1 MFGIR
6 PISFFG
12 HLSYSHV
19 QFIKY
24 DPMKEENLFKS
35 NTKRSLNYFMQTK
48 NWWAPL
54 LFILIISLAGVGM
67 IGFQTYNDAPP
78 MTGFQSTSG
87 EDLINQ
93 TTLEDGQMIFHKYAL
108 MEYGSFFGDGAQR
121 GPDYTAEALHEM
133 VLLMTEFRAK
143 EFERKNSRVP
153 SDMELKIIKENV
165 KDEIKDNKYDEEKNI
180 VILSE
185 AQTYALK
192 GLREYYLNVFIDSNT
207 EDSFPPPGYITN
219 REEIKDLSD
228 FFFWGAWVC
237 AVKRPGSE
245 FSYTH
250 NWPFDPDAGNNPTSP
265 VILWSVLGLLAFVLA
280 CGVVL
285 YFIGQYNQLPNKF
298 FKQGTSGFLTFKQI
312 NNFTPTK
319 TQRASFKF
327 FFVAIVLFLIQ
338 VLSGVVTLNEFV
350 DFLGFAGINISA
362 EVPITITRSWHLML
376 SLYWISTCWI
386 ASSIFIIPIMTKK
399 EMKGQL
405 PLINLLFALLFI
417 LVAGS
422 LSGMV
427 LGPLGLLGDWWYLLG
442 HQGWEF
448 VDFGKLYQGLLM
460 VIFVLWAIVVY
471 RGVRPAFIK
480 KQPWNLPNWIM
491 YSVIGIPVLFLSG
504 FVAQPETNFVIADF
518 WRWMVIHMWVE
529 AFFEVFVTVIVSYLM
544 VLMGLVSRQA
554 AIRVV
559 YIATLLFL
567 GTGLLGISHNFY
579 WNAKPVATM
588 ALGSVF
594 STLQFVPLILLTVE
608 AWRFKNMPRLSING
622 QNGKNGEQQNI
633 ADFAFPEVFLFLV
646 AMNFWN
652 FFGAGVLGI
661 IVNLP
666 IMNFFEHGTYLTIN
680 HAHAALMGVYGN
692 ISLAAMLFASKILL
706 KPDRWNRN
714 IVRTSF
720 WSINAGLMLMVI
732 LDLFPAGAIQFK
744 SVLDHGLWY
753 ARSNDFITGS
763 AFESLTWMR
772 GIGASIFLFGG
783 VIPLTWFIVS
793 RARSLKKGRDSYAD
807 FEQRKTK
814 VSKSKVIALEK
825 EDVE

>member
-1 MFGIR
+1 MN
-6 PISFFG
+6 
-12 HLSYSHV
+12 
-19 QFIKY
+19 
-24 DPMKEENLFKS
+24 DENLFNKGS
-35 NTKRSLNYFMQTK
+35 KRSLNYFMQTK
-48 NWWAPL
+48 NWWGPL
-54 LFILIISLAGVGM
+54 LFILIISIAGVGM

-78 MTGFQSTSG
+78 MTGFQTKSG
-87 EDLINQ
+87 ENLITK
-93 TTLEDGQMIFHKYAL
+93 TTIEEGQEVFHKYAL
-108 MEYGSFFGDGAQR
+108 MEYGSYFGDGAQR
-121 GPDYTAEALHEM
+121 GPDYTAEALHKV
-133 VLLMTEFRAK
+133 VLMMAEYRSK
-143 EFERKNSRVP
+143 EFKKENDRELSE
-153 SDMELKIIKENV
+153 MELKIIGENV
-165 KDEIKDNKYDEEKNI
+165 KEEIKENRYNENKNI
-180 VILSE
+180 VVLTD
-185 AQTYALK
+185 AQAYALK
-192 GLREYYLNVFIDSNT
+192 GLRTYYTNIFIDENT
-207 EDSFPPPGYITN
+207 DKSFPPPGYISD
-219 REEIKDLSD
+219 RQEISDLSD

-237 AVKRPGSE
+237 GVKRPGSE

-250 NWPFDPDAGNNPTSP
+250 NWPYDPDAGNNPTSP

-298 FKQGTSGFLTFKQI
+298 FKQGVSGFLTFDQI
-312 NNFTPTK
+312 NKFSPTK

-327 FFVAIVLFLIQ
+327 FFVAILLFLLQ
-338 VLSGVVTLNEFV
+338 VLSGVVTLNEFI
-350 DFLGFAGINISA
+350 DFLGIVGINISA

-386 ASSIFIIPIMTKK
+386 ASSIFILPIMAKR
-399 EMKGQL
+399 EVKGQL
-405 PLINLLFALLFI
+405 RLVNILFI
-417 LVAGS
+417 LLFVLVGGS
-422 LSGMV
+422 LTGMV
-427 LGPLGLLGDWWYLLG
+427 LGPKGLLGEWWYMLG

-448 VDFGKLYQGLLM
+448 VDFGRLYQMLLM
-460 VIFVLWAIVVY
+460 VIFILWGYIVY
-471 RGVRPAFIK
+471 RGAKPAFIK
-480 KQPWNLPNWIM
+480 GQPWNLPNWIM
-491 YSVIGIPVLFLSG
+491 YSVVGIPLFFVSG

-608 AWRFKNMPRLSING
+608 AWRFKNMPRMALNG
-622 QNGKNGEQQNI
+622 LNGNGTSKQDIKE
-633 ADFAFPEVFLFLV
+633 FAFPEVFLFLI

-666 IMNFFEHGTYLTIN
+666 IMNFFEHGTYLTVN

-692 ISLAAMLFASKILL
+692 ISLAAMLFASKILFR
-706 KPDRWNRN
+706 PERWNRN
-714 IVRTSF
+714 VVRLSF
-720 WSINAGLMLMVI
+720 WSINVGLMLMVV

-744 SVLDHGLWY
+744 SVLDHGLWF
-753 ARSNDFITGS
+753 ARSNEFITGS
-763 AFESLTWMR
+763 AFESLTWLR
-772 GIGASIFLFGG
+772 GIGASVFIFGG
-783 VIPLTWFIVS
+783 VCPLTWFIVS
-793 RARSLKKGRDSYAD
+793 RARSLKKGKRAFVD
-807 FEQRKTK
+807 FDKKKMEI
-814 VSKSKVIALEK
+814 VK
-825 EDVE
+825 EEENIVQES